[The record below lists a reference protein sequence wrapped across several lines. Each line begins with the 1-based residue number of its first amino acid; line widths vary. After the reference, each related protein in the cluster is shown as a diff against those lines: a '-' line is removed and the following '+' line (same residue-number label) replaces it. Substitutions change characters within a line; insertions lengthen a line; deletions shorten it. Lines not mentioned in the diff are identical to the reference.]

1 MNKDN
6 YKKAIDQIKASDKLK
21 RKTLEKMK
29 QEKSSNKLVPFKKFL
44 AACAVVAIVFSASA
58 IYLDNNKKEKQ
69 EINKIPEPQTIAKEE
84 KNDLPRFK
92 SVEQL
97 KEVLKE
103 NADTRRYFYDT
114 EISATN
120 SLDSVK
126 ESAKQEQTEDY
137 SKTNTQV
144 EGVDEADIV
153 KTDGNYIYYVS
164 NSKIYIVRAEDLKTI
179 STIKIDKEKERFY
192 PEEIFINENK
202 IIILG
207 TYNQYEE
214 NTTKERGKISA
225 DYIRISSKSMAKAI
239 VYDISNKEKPAQVR
253 EVGIDGHYAES
264 RMIDENELAIM
275 ME

>member
-1 MNKDN
+1 MKNR
-6 YKKAIDQIKASDKLK
+6 YLLLLK
-21 RKTLEKMK
+21 MQLYNLFGINRIFH
-29 QEKSSNKLVPFKKFL
+29 S
-44 AACAVVAIVFSASA
+44 
-58 IYLDNNKKEKQ
+58 NNKKEKQ
-69 EINKIPEPQTIAKEE
+69 EINKSQKPQTIAKEE

-164 NSKIYIVRAEDLKTI
+164 NSKIYIVRSEDLKTI

-192 PEEIFINENK
+192 
-202 IIILG
+202 
-207 TYNQYEE
+207 YSY
-214 NTTKERGKISA
+214 
-225 DYIRISSKSMAKAI
+225 
-239 VYDISNKEKPAQVR
+239 
-253 EVGIDGHYAES
+253 
-264 RMIDENELAIM
+264 
-275 ME
+275 

>member
-21 RKTLEKMK
+21 RTTLEKMK

-69 EINKIPEPQTIAKEE
+69 EINKSQKPQTIAKEE

-179 STIKIDKEKERFY
+179 STIKIDKEKEQFY

-207 TYNQYEE
+207 TYNEYEE
-214 NTTKERGKISA
+214 NTTKETGKISA
-225 DYIRISSKSMAKAI
+225 D
-239 VYDISNKEKPAQVR
+239 
-253 EVGIDGHYAES
+253 
-264 RMIDENELAIM
+264 
-275 ME
+275 

>member
-6 YKKAIDQIKASDKLK
+6 YKKAIDQIKASDELK

-103 NADTRRYFYDT
+103 
-114 EISATN
+114 
-120 SLDSVK
+120 K
-126 ESAKQEQTEDY
+126 MK
-137 SKTNTQV
+137 
-144 EGVDEADIV
+144 
-153 KTDGNYIYYVS
+153 
-164 NSKIYIVRAEDLKTI
+164 
-179 STIKIDKEKERFY
+179 
-192 PEEIFINENK
+192 
-202 IIILG
+202 
-207 TYNQYEE
+207 
-214 NTTKERGKISA
+214 
-225 DYIRISSKSMAKAI
+225 
-239 VYDISNKEKPAQVR
+239 
-253 EVGIDGHYAES
+253 
-264 RMIDENELAIM
+264 
-275 ME
+275 